1 MIHASKM
8 KEPEAEDLG
17 SSDNN
22 HPNKTKVYSVQLE
35 KILALISVESKKKD
49 RSNKFRG

>member
-8 KEPEAEDLG
+8 KEPEAEEAEDLG

-22 HPNKTKVYSVQLE
+22 HPKSVFTKLW
-35 KILALISVESKKKD
+35 ESFIFKLTVIESAD
-49 RSNKFRG
+49 